1 MKTRSIL
8 LAATLMF
15 AADAALAQTVKVV
28 GSGSL
33 KCSEWMLEARN
44 QGAGYLRTQEWMLGY
59 LRGVS
64 DASTTPLQ
72 VDPFASIDVVAM
84 NAWLEA
90 FCRANPLESIY
101 RATGV
106 LAAEMLKGARKQ

>member
-1 MKTRSIL
+1 MKTRWIL
-8 LAATLMF
+8 LATIL
-15 AADAALAQTVKVV
+15 ALAAGATHAQSVKVV

-33 KCSEWMLEARN
+33 KCSDWMLEARD
-44 QGAGYLRTQEWMLGY
+44 QGVGYFRTQDWMLGY

-72 VDPFASIDVVAM
+72 VDPFATIDVVAM

-90 FCRANPLESIY
+90 YCRANPLESIY

-106 LAAEMLKGARKQ
+106 LATEMLRGARKQ

>member
-1 MKTRSIL
+1 MKTRAIL
-8 LAATLMF
+8 LAAIL
-15 AADAALAQTVKVV
+15 ALEADAALAQTVKVV

-33 KCSEWMLEARN
+33 KCSEWMLEASD
-44 QGAGYLRTQEWMLGY
+44 QGVSRLRTQDWMLGY

-64 DASTTPLQ
+64 DATTTPLQ

-90 FCRANPLESIY
+90 YCRANPLESIY

-106 LAAEMLKGARKQ
+106 LATEMLRGARKQ